1 MVNRWCPLSLGVEA
15 MTPLSL
21 PLNFS
26 PTGGGGPISE
36 GHQSPSSRSR
46 GLLLRGWGAGGCRM

>member
-1 MVNRWCPLSLGVEA
+1 MVKRWCPLSLGVEA

-26 PTGGGGPISE
+26 PTG
-36 GHQSPSSRSR
+36 
-46 GLLLRGWGAGGCRM
+46 AGGSNL